1 MAWLEKLINFLK
13 ENWELIK
20 ENYYTFIIFAI
31 ICISLTLLVNKL
43 ISSAK
48 DKKIEELNDEVK
60 RLQEEVESWQKQYDN
75 LQDKFKNAGIGQR
88 LLSGADTNTRS
99 PLSENMSK
107 HINEKY
113 SKDK

>member
-1 MAWLEKLINFLK
+1 MAELEELINFLK

-48 DKKIEELNDEVK
+48 DKKLRN
-60 RLQEEVESWQKQYDN
+60 
-75 LQDKFKNAGIGQR
+75 
-88 LLSGADTNTRS
+88 
-99 PLSENMSK
+99 
-107 HINEKY
+107 
-113 SKDK
+113 